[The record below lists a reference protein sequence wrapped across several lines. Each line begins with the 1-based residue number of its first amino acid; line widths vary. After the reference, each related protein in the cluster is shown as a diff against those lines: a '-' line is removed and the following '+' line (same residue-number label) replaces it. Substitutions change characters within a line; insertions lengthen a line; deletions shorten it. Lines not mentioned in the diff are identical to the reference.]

1 MLHKNLYGIGIFCS
15 TVTIWHIEIT
25 NSNSAKNILFQV
37 KIVMN
42 WLIWINS
49 NKKKNRYKVQIS
61 PKKTFPSIQQTLS
74 NSLPHPAKLVK
85 TLFSGSNPLRR
96 SHRR

>member
-49 NKKKNRYKVQIS
+49 NKKKTVTKYKFRQ
-61 PKKTFPSIQQTLS
+61 KKPSLQSNKPFPTLS
-74 NSLPHPAKLVK
+74 LIP
-85 TLFSGSNPLRR
+85 R
-96 SHRR
+96 SS